1 MAFETKIG
9 ESAATTSAH
18 HLPARKGA
26 RVLAHGL
33 PLPKP
38 ETVILANQNNF
49 SIFHGISP
57 SDLSGPLTAFA
68 LHEQSEPMSA
78 GERESASVVAAA
90 AMLSRVFELD

>member
-1 MAFETKIG
+1 MKIG

-49 SIFHGISP
+49 SIFHGIFSI
-57 SDLSGPLTAFA
+57 
-68 LHEQSEPMSA
+68 
-78 GERESASVVAAA
+78 
-90 AMLSRVFELD
+90 

>member
-1 MAFETKIG
+1 LLLGIIDREPVTWITAFDQIQRGASPNNAAAFETKMG

-26 RVLAHGL
+26 HVLAHGL

-49 SIFHGISP
+49 SIFHGIFSI
-57 SDLSGPLTAFA
+57 
-68 LHEQSEPMSA
+68 
-78 GERESASVVAAA
+78 
-90 AMLSRVFELD
+90 

>member
-1 MAFETKIG
+1 VVNNNSLGSRLRDVAEKGIDYWLNFVAAFETKIC

-49 SIFHGISP
+49 SIFHGIFSI
-57 SDLSGPLTAFA
+57 
-68 LHEQSEPMSA
+68 
-78 GERESASVVAAA
+78 
-90 AMLSRVFELD
+90 